1 MSGGRW
7 QGGMK
12 MAKECLVCQERDKEI
27 KRILGFYK
35 KDKKFWK
42 IYNISSTSLL
52 VIIALLGPDGLQF
65 VLDTIKGIVE

>member
-1 MSGGRW
+1 MP
-7 QGGMK
+7 
-12 MAKECLVCQERDKEI
+12 KECAVCTEREKEI

-35 KDKKFWK
+35 KEKKYWR
-42 IYNISSTSLL
+42 IYNISATSLL